1 MADETQ
7 TTLGEIDV
15 DTANLYLEEIFT
27 DMQVATIRRLTP
39 VDENGAPDPSRKVL
53 FIGQAQ
59 LMSQVGPVPVQ
70 TVIEADTLKEA
81 MAKFPA
87 ALREAVDQ
95 LMDEAREARRRE
107 ASRIIHPG
115 ELQGSRRIIE

>member
-1 MADETQ
+1 
-7 TTLGEIDV
+7 
-15 DTANLYLEEIFT
+15 
-27 DMQVATIRRLTP
+27 MQVATIRRLTP
-39 VDENGAPDPSRKVL
+39 GGRERLPDPTRKVL

-59 LMSQVGPVPVQ
+59 LMSQVGPLPVQ

-115 ELQGSRRIIE
+115 ELQGGPHRIIE